1 MRSADGKGP
10 GRDWILPNGNIV
22 FRSDNSTTR
31 FKAPCCI
38 VFEKLGMVT
47 PDWAR
52 RDPPTYMGIEPI
64 NVSACFQTGGKP
76 AQQMAHKWSQ
86 AGAMGPTDTNYYW
99 QLTESTT
106 EPQYTAQYGGR
117 IVILS
122 RFVALSVSLTLKSIT
137 IAASEFGFRP
147 NNHTFGNPNISAG
160 YFRFTRPITARAQSK
175 TLLVP
180 PSECYNPMTPHCPT
194 PTGQGGCTTPGGCAP
209 KEQR

>member
-64 NVSACFQTGGKP
+64 NVSACFQKGGKP

-106 EPQYTAQYGGR
+106 EERSKPHNFVSD
-117 IVILS
+117 IILA
-122 RFVALSVSLTLKSIT
+122 RPRLRLS
-137 IAASEFGFRP
+137 
-147 NNHTFGNPNISAG
+147 
-160 YFRFTRPITARAQSK
+160 
-175 TLLVP
+175 
-180 PSECYNPMTPHCPT
+180 
-194 PTGQGGCTTPGGCAP
+194 
-209 KEQR
+209 

>member
-64 NVSACFQTGGKP
+64 NVSACFQKGGKP

-106 EPQYTAQYGGR
+106 EPQYTAQYGGE

-122 RFVALSVSLTLKSIT
+122 RFVALSVSLT
-137 IAASEFGFRP
+137 
-147 NNHTFGNPNISAG
+147 
-160 YFRFTRPITARAQSK
+160 
-175 TLLVP
+175 
-180 PSECYNPMTPHCPT
+180 
-194 PTGQGGCTTPGGCAP
+194 
-209 KEQR
+209 